1 MKDVGFKKDFF
12 PEEDYKVGIGCRTCG
27 SNSNGHETADGIA
40 CDLCNSTDTYTE
52 TYHAN
57 IKCYNCNT
65 FMEEG
70 DIAYKNLKTGK
81 HICKE
86 CYKKLEG

>member
-1 MKDVGFKKDFF
+1 MKDIGLKKDFI

-27 SNSNGHETADGIA
+27 NNSNGKETPEGLECEI
-40 CDLCNSTDTYTE
+40 CGSTDTYIE
-52 TYHAN
+52 TYHSN

-70 DIAYKNLKTGK
+70 NIAYKNTKTGK
-81 HICKE
+81 RICKE
-86 CYKKLEG
+86 CYEKIKG